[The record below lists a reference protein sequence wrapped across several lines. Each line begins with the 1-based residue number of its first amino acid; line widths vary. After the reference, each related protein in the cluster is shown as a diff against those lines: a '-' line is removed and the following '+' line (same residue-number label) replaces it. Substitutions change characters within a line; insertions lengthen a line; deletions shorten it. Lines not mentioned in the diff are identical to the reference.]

1 MRANVQIQ
9 SILGIVTTFMVCFV
23 LGSGAML
30 FSKLTTDLVITPI
43 ENMIKKVK
51 AITKDP
57 LKAAQDEEE
66 KLLLEELA
74 ENALYETAMSKA
86 EMNDHIDGEIGKKN
100 KNNTS
105 KEEPMETVMLESTL
119 SKIGALLALGFGEAG
134 SEIIA
139 KNMEKGDDV
148 NPMLPGIK

>member
-1 MRANVQIQ
+1 
-9 SILGIVTTFMVCFV
+9 MVCFV

-43 ENMIKKVK
+43 ENMIKKVQ

-74 ENALYETAMSKA
+74 ENEAYEEAITKA
-86 EMNDHIDGEIGKKN
+86 EVNIEKV
-100 KNNTS
+100 
-105 KEEPMETVMLESTL
+105 KE
-119 SKIGALLALGFGEAG
+119 
-134 SEIIA
+134 
-139 KNMEKGDDV
+139 
-148 NPMLPGIK
+148 